1 MAVCFTGLLAAPG
14 NPNIV
19 STNDRIPVLL
29 RWDAPFSL
37 VITDVD
43 PDISNYIVFIS
54 NLNTSR
60 NGSETVTGA
69 EFEFTN
75 LPEEDPNPCY
85 IYTFTV
91 TAVNIVGEGNI
102 SEPVQG
108 NIRGGT

>member
-1 MAVCFTGLLAAPG
+1 M
-14 NPNIV
+14 
-19 STNDRIPVLL
+19 LL

-37 VITDVD
+37 NITDVD
-43 PDISNYIVFIS
+43 SDISNYTVFIT

-60 NGSETVTGA
+60 NGSETVTET
-69 EFEFTN
+69 EFVFTN

-85 IYTFTV
+85 IYIFGV